1 MNRALLKQFR
11 DFGLTY
17 DRRRRLLTVDGPR
30 TIDFRYDYLG
40 ADDEAGPNFTGQR
53 AVNSHYLE

>member
-11 DFGLTY
+11 EFDLTY
-17 DRRRRLLTVDGPR
+17 DRRRRLLMVDGPR
-30 TIDFRYDYLG
+30 TIDFGYDYVG

-53 AVNSHYLE
+53 AVNSHYRG